1 MSTTEKRKN
10 KVKALKEQ
18 IEQGTHPLQNQDLE
32 QRKKAAESVA
42 QKIITKSL
50 NKKTQKSDS

>member
-10 KVKALKEQ
+10 KVKTLKEQ
-18 IEQGTHPLQNQDLE
+18 VEQGTHPLQNQDLE